1 MVGVGVLL
9 SAPVQA
15 LACAACFGKS
25 DSAMAKGM
33 NAGIFSMLAMVG
45 VVLSGAA
52 SFMVFLAR
60 RSAKMT
66 RDEAAS
72 PPAGEQSQSTPTP
85 IE

>member
-1 MVGVGVLL
+1 MGVLL

-15 LACAACFGKS
+15 LACSACFGKS

-60 RSAKMT
+60 RSAKT
-66 RDEAAS
+66 AREEAA
-72 PPAGEQSQSTPTP
+72 AA
-85 IE
+85 